1 MKQFYGLLSIC
12 LLLFIASCAQKE
24 PAKPIRSAE
33 IWPDDRGVHVNAHG
47 GGMLYHD
54 GTYYWYGENKS
65 DTTSKAMVG
74 IMCYSSK
81 ISPTGRTKGPYCPS
95 S

>member
-1 MKQFYGLLSIC
+1 MKKYGLASIC
-12 LLLFIASCAQKE
+12 VYIYILLFTACTQPIL
-24 PAKPIRSAE
+24 KPIRSGE
-33 IWPDDRGVHVNAHG
+33 IWPDDRGAHVNAHG

-74 IMCYSSK
+74 IM
-81 ISPTGRTKGPYCPS
+81 
-95 S
+95 